1 MPKTT
6 FIDSQKKLYASNQA
20 YIQEHTGLNMYD
32 YFNHQ
37 LEVGCQF
44 LEETYPRDKYDNY
57 YIHFSQH
64 RGFWDWWEVEFK
76 AFENSFVNYLHSNP
90 VVANEEAYRMKMNE
104 MVYEGFVRASY
115 QDNFL
120 KILDGS
126 IF

>member
-1 MPKTT
+1 MFLKNSFFVLLLSCLFACQQPQNSS
-6 FIDSQKKLYASNQA
+6 IPDSSLA
-20 YIQEHTGLNMYD
+20 I
-32 YFNHQ
+32 
-37 LEVGCQF
+37 EVDSSTVV
-44 LEETYPRDKYDNY
+44 LL
-57 YIHFSQH
+57 S
-64 RGFWDWWEVEFK
+64 EFK